1 MTGPGVL
8 LILTGTKICQQ
19 NRLTRVNTL
28 ESMENVFAREYNND
42 AYPAASKVTLQQG
55 YKQ

>member
-8 LILTGTKICQQ
+8 FILTGTKICQQ